1 MNKELEQIKERIEK
15 EGLSGAYTPILDILQ
30 KDKSPELRKKW
41 ETMKAALQSNKN
53 DWRSLRD
60 AYDVM
65 REIIVANPE
74 LRKDVWEMM
83 KSSLQMRHNN
93 GADQVLEKKFKRLKG
108 GKLVEIPETFNTQ
121 SDETVRC
128 EACEA
133 MIRMLKETPETK
145 ESTAFRADVW
155 KVMKSNFPSN
165 GYTKSEAYITVFDEA
180 PELRKD
186 VWQTMKADL
195 LSDKGNKNYKF
206 YYEAAS
212 KMFEKAPELRP
223 DILKGM
229 DAAIQVQ
236 SSWPNAKLCLICAEG
251 ALGDMFCVAPELR
264 PDILKGM
271 DAVLQVES
279 SRPDAK
285 SCLICAEYTLGKM
298 FCVAPELR
306 KDIWKMREKY
316 DMKQGGYLLKMF
328 EAAPE
333 FRKEIWTA
341 MEAQKVDSMG
351 IDELGLVRIFKSTPE
366 FRKDILD
373 AMKARMQPDQ
383 AYGQQLNA
391 DYSADYK
398 ALDYKALGAMF
409 KEAPE
414 LGKEI
419 FEVYKTGVCSGK
431 NDKKVSDIKHNEEG
445 QGSAIYDAYP
455 TLLKIVKR
463 YPDLSK
469 ELKEMIKTAANDGDE
484 FAKKFFGSKEAVLER
499 VENIKKRKEAV
510 SGVVVADEIAE
521 NKRKENS
528 KPATPEML
536 KALKERYNKGKG
548 K

>member
-1 MNKELEQIKERIEK
+1 MSKELEQIKERIEK

-65 REIIVANPE
+65 KEIIVANPE

-195 LSDKGNKNYKF
+195 LSDKGNRNYKF

-264 PDILKGM
+264 
-271 DAVLQVES
+271 
-279 SRPDAK
+279 
-285 SCLICAEYTLGKM
+285 
-298 FCVAPELR
+298 

-333 FRKEIWTA
+333 FRKEIWTE
-341 MEAQKVDSMG
+341 MEAQKVDSIG
-351 IDELGLVRIFKSTPE
+351 INELGLVRIFKSTPE

-383 AYGQQLNA
+383 AYGEQL
-391 DYSADYK
+391 SA
-398 ALDYKALGAMF
+398 DYKALGAMF

-510 SGVVVADEIAE
+510 SGVVTADEIAE